1 MRFWIPD
8 RAKQFVL
15 KSLGRGLE
23 EPTRPVGATLAIDRT
38 LVCLFTYVYLSET
51 VVPRWWLRLERSPC
65 EAKAALGSPLVP
77 MPVFEISFQ

>member
-23 EPTRPVGATLAIDRT
+23 EPTRPVGATLAIDRA
-38 LVCLFTYVYLSET
+38 LVCLFTFVYLSEN
-51 VVPRWWLRLERSPC
+51 RR
-65 EAKAALGSPLVP
+65 SPLVVAP
-77 MPVFEISFQ
+77 RA